1 MTESSFQTEVLLRFD
16 RMETTQARIE
26 LMVTGAADDPNNQG
40 IHGKLKLVDREIEYL
55 RQQDKSLSK
64 RVSRLDKIQDRQ
76 RTWIKGAMATGGTGL
91 FAVLAKLYN
100 IGPL

>member
-1 MTESSFQTEVLLRFD
+1 MTETSFQTEVLD
-16 RMETTQARIE
+16 RLGRIE
-26 LMVTGAADDPNNQG
+26 QMITGVTTDPNSQG

-55 RQQDKSLSK
+55 RQQDKSLSN

-76 RTWIKGAMATGGTGL
+76 RVWVKGALVGIPGTAGL
-91 FAVLAKLYN
+91 LAVLARLYD